1 MHHAPNGA
9 APAPA
14 KPAAVGPSQASRKAV
29 LALSMAVATGFLFI
43 AESYW
48 PDGTFAH
55 EAIEWIGIAL
65 IIICI
70 VGRTW
75 CALYIGGRKNAVVV
89 NDGPYSVSRNPLYFF
104 SIVGAAGV
112 GAQFGSVTTALFA
125 GFVAWAVFLWMAWR
139 EEEAMIAAFKNDY
152 LRYMARVPRFFP
164 NVGLWQSAAT
174 VVVDLRM
181 VQTTFF
187 DALIF
192 LSAIPLME
200 SFDYL
205 HDINALPLLFR
216 VP

>member
-9 APAPA
+9 APGRS
-14 KPAAVGPSQASRKAV
+14 AAVGPSQAGRKAT
-29 LALSMAVATGFLFI
+29 LAVSMAVATGFLFI
-43 AESYW
+43 AASYW
-48 PDGTFAH
+48 PDGAFVH
-55 EAIEWIGIAL
+55 ESIEWIGIAL
-65 IIICI
+65 MVVCI

-75 CALYIGGRKNAVVV
+75 CALYIGGRKNAVLV
-89 NDGPYSVSRNPLYFF
+89 NDGPYSVSRNPLYLF

-125 GFVAWAVFLWMAWR
+125 GFVAWAVFLSMAWR
-139 EEEAMIAAFKNDY
+139 EEEAMTTAFKDDY
-152 LRYMARVPRFFP
+152 LRYIARVPRFFP
-164 NVGLWQSAAT
+164 NLALWQSAAT

-181 VQTTFF
+181 VRTTFF

-200 SFDYL
+200 FFDYL
-205 HDINALPLLFR
+205 HDVNALPLLFR